1 MNTESRIKY
10 SKEILVYL
18 ELQKPYM
25 AIKFAFFGNF
35 FERKD
40 FHEDGSIS
48 TYRGLEMAED
58 CYERIIKEIEEVLD
72 GEENKESS

>member
-10 SKEILVYL
+10 SKETLVHL
-18 ELQKPYM
+18 KLQNQDR

-48 TYRGLEMAED
+48 TYRGLEMTED
-58 CYERIIKEIEEVLD
+58 CYERIMKEIEEVLD